1 MTTTVTLQEAKDHL
15 RVLDDAEDGHIT
27 ALIAAAEGHVSGY
40 LGDDLPD
47 PMPAPVRAAV
57 LLLVGDLFE
66 HRERQAITGVGGF
79 QENPTFHLLL
89 NPYRSAEVL

>member
-1 MTTTVTLQEAKDHL
+1 MTAVTLQEAKDHL
-15 RVLDDAEDGHIT
+15 RVLEDDEN
-27 ALIAAAEGHVSGY
+27 ALITSLLEAAEGHVAKY

-47 PMPAPVRAAV
+47 PMPAPIKAAV

-79 QENPTFHLLL
+79 QENPTFTLLL